1 MQMRT
6 GWRSVQQKRLAK
18 AITEQHPTRAHVSAI
33 LVRDQDILYYIFD
46 PRSAGLFVAPLTEQR
61 IRDGPLGQGARRS
74 LFGASGDR

>member
-1 MQMRT
+1 M
-6 GWRSVQQKRLAK
+6 
-18 AITEQHPTRAHVSAI
+18 SAI

-46 PRSAGLFVAPLTEQR
+46 PRSAGLFVAPLTEQLFVAPLTEQR